1 MNIRFLRNLI
11 IVLIMSFSCVVAAT
25 AQDDKTIH
33 IIKRGE
39 TIESVANK
47 YGISIEDL
55 IKANPSAN
63 DYFYIGMKLTIP
75 DSVDKKDEKT
85 VPLKVENPIATDT
98 SYEYYKK
105 DIEKK
110 DMNRYSNYG
119 VRYNAPFESAG
130 SGYYALES
138 QIYYYSGLGLVMGIG
153 SNMGIVDINYA
164 SVSFILGPAYA
175 YKYNNILLS
184 SAIELVGNY
193 IPLSNE
199 EKDLG
204 LKSFT
209 MGFGLCPKVGFIIN
223 RVIPSLGVD
232 FMIYPGN
239 SSKIIPCF
247 NIGIKF
253 IIK

>member
-1 MNIRFLRNLI
+1 MRFVRNFI
-11 IVLIMSFSCVVAAT
+11 IVLMMLFFYVGVAI
-25 AQDDKTIH
+25 AQDDKATH

-47 YGISIEDL
+47 YGVSIEDL
-55 IKANPSAN
+55 IKANPSAKN
-63 DYFYIGMKLTIP
+63 YFYVGMKLAIP
-75 DSVDKKDEKT
+75 KVDKTEEKIAPVTTEALT
-85 VPLKVENPIATDT
+85 VTDT

-105 DIEKK
+105 DIEKR
-110 DMNRYSNYG
+110 DMNCYSNYG
-119 VRYNAPFESAG
+119 IRYNAPFESAG
-130 SGYYALES
+130 SGYYALEG
-138 QIYYYSGLGLVMGIG
+138 QIFYYSGFGLVMGIG
-153 SNMGIVDINYA
+153 SNMGIVDIDYS

-175 YKYNNILLS
+175 YKYNNVLFS

-193 IPLSNE
+193 RSLSEE

-204 LKSFT
+204 LKSFN
-209 MGFGLCPKVGFIIN
+209 MGFGLCPKVGYIIN
-223 RVIPSLGVD
+223 RIIPSLGVD

-247 NIGIKF
+247 NVGLKF

>member
-1 MNIRFLRNLI
+1 MDIRFIRHLI
-11 IVLIMSFSCVVAAT
+11 IVLIMSFSYVVVAT

-47 YGISIEDL
+47 YGISIDDL

-75 DSVDKKDEKT
+75 DSVEKKDVKT
-85 VPLKVENPIATDT
+85 VPLKVENPTATDT

-105 DIEKK
+105 DIEEK

-130 SGYYALES
+130 SGYYALEG
-138 QIYYYSGLGLVMGIG
+138 QIFYCSGFGIVMGIG
-153 SNMGIVDINYA
+153 SNMGIVDMDYA

-193 IPLSNE
+193 RSLSDG

-209 MGFGLCPKVGFIIN
+209 MGVGLCPKIGYVIN

-239 SSKIIPCF
+239 SSKITPCF